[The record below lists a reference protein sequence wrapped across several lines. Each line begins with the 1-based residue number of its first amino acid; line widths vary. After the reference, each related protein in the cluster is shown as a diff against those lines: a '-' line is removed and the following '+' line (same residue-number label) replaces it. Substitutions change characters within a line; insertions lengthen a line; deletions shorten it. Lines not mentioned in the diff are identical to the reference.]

1 MTSRRGKNDC
11 IKQIFLVITYSY
23 ELLIIKHR
31 MKYHITNFATS
42 LKSQLE
48 LQFKVF

>member
-1 MTSRRGKNDC
+1 MTSHRGQKDC

-31 MKYHITNFATS
+31 MKYHITYLATS

>member
-1 MTSRRGKNDC
+1 MTSHRGQKDC

-23 ELLIIKHR
+23 ELLIIKYR
-31 MKYHITNFATS
+31 MKYHITYHATS